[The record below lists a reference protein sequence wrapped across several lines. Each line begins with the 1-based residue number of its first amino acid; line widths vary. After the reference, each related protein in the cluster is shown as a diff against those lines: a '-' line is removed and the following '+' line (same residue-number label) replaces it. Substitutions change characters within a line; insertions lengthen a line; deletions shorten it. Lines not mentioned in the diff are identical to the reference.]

1 MFVHVERIFVQMTI
15 KVQVTSVIQK
25 VVNGQS
31 EFEIEGSVISELI
44 ENIEGKYPGFLQ
56 QIADESG
63 ELHRF
68 VNVYVNDEDIR
79 FIDGK
84 DTLLNPGDIVAFLPA
99 LSGGL

>member
-1 MFVHVERIFVQMTI
+1 MTI

-31 EFEIEGSVISELI
+31 EFEAEGSVVSELI
-44 ENIEGKYPGFLQ
+44 ENIEIDYPGFLQ

-68 VNVYVNDEDIR
+68 VNIYVNDEDIR

-84 DTLLNPGDIVAFLPA
+84 DTVLNSGDVVAFLPA
-99 LSGGL
+99 LAGGL

>member
-1 MFVHVERIFVQMTI
+1 MTI

-31 EFEIEGSVISELI
+31 EFEAEGSVVSELI
-44 ENIEGKYPGFLQ
+44 EDIENKYPGFLQ
-56 QIADESG
+56 QIANESG

-68 VNVYVNDEDIR
+68 VNVYVIDEYIR
-79 FIDGK
+79 FINGK
-84 DTLLNPGDIVAFLPA
+84 DTPLNSGDVVAFLPA